1 VFGFIST
8 VLTAMLSLEMAG
20 DLVAL
25 VFTIFADLLDSDV
38 VVDDDADI
46 SLLTDDVIDEDDD
59 DEALPAFICGNFR
72 RKPGYAFGPKFIWR
86 SNCYKDC

>member
-59 DEALPAFICGNFR
+59 DEALPAFI
-72 RKPGYAFGPKFIWR
+72 
-86 SNCYKDC
+86 

>member
-1 VFGFIST
+1 
-8 VLTAMLSLEMAG
+8 MLSLEMAG

-59 DEALPAFICGNFR
+59 DEALPAFI
-72 RKPGYAFGPKFIWR
+72 
-86 SNCYKDC
+86 

>member
-1 VFGFIST
+1 
-8 VLTAMLSLEMAG
+8 
-20 DLVAL
+20 LVAL

-59 DEALPAFICGNFR
+59 DEALPAFI
-72 RKPGYAFGPKFIWR
+72 
-86 SNCYKDC
+86 